1 VSDYMEE
8 EYIFNADEVPSLEE
22 APPEMRV
29 NILMTQL
36 LMTVEHLATLKK
48 EIDVAMAQIMGT
60 EPEHH
65 HHEHGDECC
74 SNPDCKNKVEEE

>member
-1 VSDYMEE
+1 MEE

-60 EPEHH
+60 PHTH
-65 HHEHGDECC
+65 THAHEHGEECC
-74 SNPDCKNKVEEE
+74 DNPDCENKTEEE

>member
-1 VSDYMEE
+1 MEE

-60 EPEHH
+60 PHIH
-65 HHEHGDECC
+65 THAHEHGEECC
-74 SNPDCKNKVEEE
+74 DNPDCENKTEEE